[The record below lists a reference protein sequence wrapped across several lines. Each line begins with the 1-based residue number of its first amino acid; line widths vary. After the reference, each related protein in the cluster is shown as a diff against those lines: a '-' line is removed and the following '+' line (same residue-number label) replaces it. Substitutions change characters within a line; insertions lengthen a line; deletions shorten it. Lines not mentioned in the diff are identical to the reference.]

1 MEHPNTQIN
10 EIVAPLTQMNQ
21 QHVPKGNGQVAIDNT
36 LKESRQ
42 ETILQG
48 KDTNQQEIIPQISFV
63 HTDPSTLTEERK
75 PKKKGGRRKIN
86 IEYITDKNRRHI
98 TFSKRKGG
106 IMKKAYELSTL
117 TGTQVILLVASE
129 TGHVYTFA
137 TAKMQPL
144 ITKPEGKNLI
154 QQCLNSTE
162 EDDSQKEQQQG
173 YQDPNQYPNYPYNTY
188 VSKFPVQMSG
198 TTMRQQYEQ
207 YPPEYQQQ
215 LEQQYQEYQLFMQQ
229 QQQQQGMV
237 YPSNVNMMYQMN
249 GQQQVN
255 GHEMNGQTNG
265 KK

>member
-10 EIVAPLTQMNQ
+10 EVVVPHTQMNQ
-21 QHVPKGNGQVAIDNT
+21 QQTSQKGNNGNVDNS
-36 LKESRQ
+36 LKEVV
-42 ETILQG
+42 
-48 KDTNQQEIIPQISFV
+48 QQDQNGHGSIVQTENTPQISFV
-63 HTDPSTLTEERK
+63 HTDLSQLQEERK

-137 TAKMQPL
+137 TPKLQPI

-154 QQCLNSTE
+154 QQCLNSS
-162 EDDSQKEQQQG
+162 EDDDSKSQEQQQVYAQDQVYQYQYG
-173 YQDPNQYPNYPYNTY
+173 YQ
-188 VSKFPVQMSG
+188 KFPVMNG
-198 TTMRQQYEQ
+198 MVMRGQYEQFNQ

-215 LEQQYQEYQLFMQQ
+215 LQQEAFIQQQLYQQ
-229 QQQQQGMV
+229 QQQQQEING
-237 YPSNVNMMYQMN
+237 NVIY
-249 GQQQVN
+249 QVN
-255 GHEMNGQTNG
+255 GNHINGENG